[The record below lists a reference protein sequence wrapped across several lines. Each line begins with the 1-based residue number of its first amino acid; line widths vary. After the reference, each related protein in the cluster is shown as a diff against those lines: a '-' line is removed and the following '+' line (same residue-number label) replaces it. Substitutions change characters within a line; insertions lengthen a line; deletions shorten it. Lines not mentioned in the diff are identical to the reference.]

1 MRGLRAS
8 LHNTMSSTPLLRLPV
23 EMLRNVTDHLDLQD
37 RVRLTVTN
45 RYLYFTL
52 GVPTHSEFL
61 AAEASEF
68 ATSKQL
74 YACKGCI
81 RFRSLAQFAD
91 DMRKGARTRSGPE
104 AQSRFCLECGVERG
118 WYSEGAMIAIYGKP
132 AVLGRLCSSVTDH
145 CGSKASCGSRTLVW
159 KPLPMRQHSRYE
171 SWGYMTR
178 SCSETRHAQE
188 EYEMW
193 LDV

>member
-1 MRGLRAS
+1 MAS
-8 LHNTMSSTPLLRLPV
+8 APLLQLPV
-23 EMLRNVTDHLDLQD
+23 EMLRNVTDRLDLQE
-37 RVRLTVTN
+37 RVRLSMTN

-52 GVPTHSEFL
+52 GVPTHSDLL
-61 AAEASEF
+61 AAEACDF

-74 YACKGCI
+74 YACKGCV
-81 RFRSLAQFAD
+81 RFRYLSQFAD
-91 DMRKGARTRSGPE
+91 DMRKGARTRSGPD

-159 KPLPMRQHSRYE
+159 TPLQVSQPSRYDG
-171 SWGYMTR
+171 WTYMTQSR
-178 SCSETRHAQE
+178 SETRHAQE